1 MLWTPDPRFC
11 YYSHAFFDLLCIR
24 VHIVLLVAILD
35 VLLRAVIDGFNLA
48 DLFIELGDIGLI
60 ERLDFAMR

>member
-1 MLWTPDPRFC
+1 MLWTPDPRFR
-11 YYSHAFFDLLCIR
+11 YYSHAFFDLLCIW

-60 ERLDFAMR
+60 ERLDFTMR

>member
-1 MLWTPDPRFC
+1 MLWTPDLRFR

-24 VHIVLLVAILD
+24 VHILLLVTILNIF
-35 VLLRAVIDGFNLA
+35 LCAVIDRFDLA

-60 ERLDFAMR
+60 KRLDFAMR